1 VSFNGNDD
9 LEKKRRKKKGGPTMY
24 SHSQR
29 IDMFPAQTLQLL
41 SSVLRVVGTM
51 SICFS
56 KVSFA
61 RSIAKYQNGKA
72 FGIFESIM

>member
-1 VSFNGNDD
+1 
-9 LEKKRRKKKGGPTMY
+9 MY

-41 SSVLRVVGTM
+41 FLVLRVVGTM

-56 KVSFA
+56 KVSLA
-61 RSIAKYQNGKA
+61 RSIAKYQDDKA
-72 FGIFESIM
+72 FESFESIM